1 MRHIDRKLPA
11 SCKRI
16 VRRFCVAAML
26 AAGALLAGCGS
37 QPPLADSL
45 VRIANLK
52 AGDLESQGIAFIT
65 PSTITGQEQ
74 DKQAVALIFTN
85 TFAQERSGERLV
97 GQEGRSRGAHHP

>member
-1 MRHIDRKLPA
+1 MRQIDRKLPA

-16 VRRFCVAAML
+16 VRHFCVAAML
-26 AAGALLAGCGS
+26 AVGALLAGCGS

-74 DKQAVALIFTN
+74 EKQAVALHLNN
-85 TFAQERSGERLV
+85 TLLEKRPWPKSATLS
-97 GQEGRSRGAHHP
+97 